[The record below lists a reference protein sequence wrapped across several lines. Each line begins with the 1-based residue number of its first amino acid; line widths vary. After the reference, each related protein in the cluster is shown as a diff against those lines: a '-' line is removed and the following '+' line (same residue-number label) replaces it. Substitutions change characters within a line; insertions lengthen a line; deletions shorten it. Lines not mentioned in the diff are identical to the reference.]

1 MKHYC
6 LFALIAALPSVV
18 NAENMEIASP
28 YYVKGGVNSS
38 VLDDNKKESEAFGF
52 EAMLGYHF
60 NNDIFLETGYQN
72 FNLGR
77 ENDLGLDALSLR
89 ANWLMP
95 VSDYAAIYAGP
106 GFSYINDGI
115 SPSAQLGL
123 QYQLTTNW
131 IADVSYQG
139 IFDINELEDD
149 LYSFNLSFLYR
160 FPSSQPYVEEE
171 IEVFIPEPEIEQPI
185 EVTPK
190 PKICS
195 LESKPYI
202 LVEGDYL
209 IKIAVTNNVTLKDLL
224 NLNPQL
230 KGRNINLVYPG
241 ETINYPVTVC
251 H

>member
-1 MKHYC
+1 MKHYY
-6 LFALIAALPSVV
+6 LLALITTLPSVV
-18 NAENMEIASP
+18 NAQDIETASP
-28 YYVKGGVNSS
+28 YYLKGGVNSS
-38 VLDDNKKESEAFGF
+38 FLDDNKKESEAFGL
-52 EAMLGYHF
+52 EAMVGYHF
-60 NNDIFLETGYQN
+60 NNDIFLEAGYQT

-77 ENDLGLDALSLR
+77 DDDLDLDALSIR

-95 VSDYAAIYAGP
+95 VSEFAAIYAGP
-106 GFSYINDGI
+106 GFSYINDGV

-123 QYQLTTNW
+123 QYQLSTNW
-131 IADVSYQG
+131 VADVSYQG

-171 IEVFIPEPEIEQPI
+171 VEVIIPEPEIKEPVQA
-185 EVTPK
+185 TPK
-190 PKICS
+190 QKRCS
-195 LESKPYI
+195 LESEPYR

-209 IKIAVTNNVTLKDLL
+209 HKIAATNNVTLEDIL
-224 NLNPQL
+224 NINPQL

-251 H
+251 Q